1 MSYERLLK
9 TINECN
15 LEDFK
20 VEVCNHAPF
29 DLSNFEK
36 SDIPTDY
43 PCSALYRILELYSK
57 NSNNCYLT
65 MVELLLDN
73 GFDLLYHDSND
84 NDIFHYITDFKC
96 IPILETILNIITSTK
111 KKKKSLSYLF
121 TSRIYI
127 YNFILLIIIEKC
139 PFLYTCKKGWSDGF
153 YLYLK
158 TGYFNKISNDKE
170 ATKTIKV
177 VYIINYYYY

>member
-1 MSYERLLK
+1 MMQRELYKSNIIKYKQNREKKNERRKKKKDSSKRKKQENRKMSYERLLK

-127 YNFILLIIIEKC
+127 YI
-139 PFLYTCKKGWSDGF
+139 
-153 YLYLK
+153 
-158 TGYFNKISNDKE
+158 
-170 ATKTIKV
+170 
-177 VYIINYYYY
+177 